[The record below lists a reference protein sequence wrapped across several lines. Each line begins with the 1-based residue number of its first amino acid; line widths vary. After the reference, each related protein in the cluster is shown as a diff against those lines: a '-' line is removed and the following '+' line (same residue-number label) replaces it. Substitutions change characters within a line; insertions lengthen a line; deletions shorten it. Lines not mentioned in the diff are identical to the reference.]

1 MHPPKIVTFDV
12 PARVSVD
19 NKGFTR
25 QVAAYRVTAFGLY
38 MSRPMV
44 GRASAHWM
52 RSWLLPALGLAVT
65 DFSWNPGH
73 ERDQDLYLDVCA
85 IERDGERW
93 RLTDLYLDIVLRTG
107 RDATVIDLDEFV
119 AAVAGGLLEPRL
131 AEHALRSSHATV
143 DGLAAHGHDLD
154 AWLADHGIVLSW
166 EDGPPDV
173 PSGRPTRRER

>member
-1 MHPPKIVTFDV
+1 VHPPKIITFDV

-25 QVAAYRVTAFGLY
+25 QVAEFRVAPFGLY
-38 MSRPMV
+38 MSRAMV
-44 GRASAHWM
+44 NRASAHWM

-73 ERDQDLYLDVCA
+73 ERDHDFYLDVCE
-85 IERDGERW
+85 IERDGDRW

-107 RDATVIDLDEFV
+107 RGASVVDVDEFV
-119 AAVAGGLLEPRL
+119 GAVGAGLLDARR
-131 AEHALRSSHATV
+131 AEHALRCSHAAV

-154 AWLADHGIVLSW
+154 AWLASLGIVLAW
-166 EDGPPDV
+166 DAGA
-173 PSGRPTRRER
+173 

>member
-19 NKGFTR
+19 NKGFVR
-25 QVAAYRVTAFGLY
+25 AVEEYRVTPFGLY

-73 ERDQDLYLDVCA
+73 ERDQDLYLDVCE
-85 IERDGERW
+85 IERDGDRW
-93 RLTDLYLDIVLRTG
+93 RMTDLYLDIVLRTAHG
-107 RDATVIDLDEFV
+107 ATVIDVDEFV
-119 AAVAGGLLEPRL
+119 AAVGAGLLDARR
-131 AEHALRSSHATV
+131 AEHALACSHAAV

-154 AWLADHGIVLSW
+154 AWLADLDIVLTW
-166 EDGPPDV
+166 GAGPAD
-173 PSGRPTRRER
+173 

>member
-19 NKGFTR
+19 NKGFVRT
-25 QVAAYRVTAFGLY
+25 VAQYRTAPFGLY

-65 DFSWNPGH
+65 AFSWNPGH
-73 ERDQDLYLDVCA
+73 ERDQDFYLDVCA
-85 IERDGERW
+85 IDRDGDRW

-107 RDATVIDLDEFV
+107 RGAAVIDVDFV
-119 AAVAGGLLEPRL
+119 AAVGAGLLDARL
-131 AEHALRSSHATV
+131 AEHALACSHAAV

-154 AWLADHGIVLSW
+154 AWLAGLGIALTW
-166 EDGPPDV
+166 DAGPTE
-173 PSGRPTRRER
+173 G

>member
-1 MHPPKIVTFDV
+1 
-12 PARVSVD
+12 
-19 NKGFTR
+19 
-25 QVAAYRVTAFGLY
+25 
-38 MSRPMV
+38 MV

-131 AEHALRSSHATV
+131 AEHALRCPHATV